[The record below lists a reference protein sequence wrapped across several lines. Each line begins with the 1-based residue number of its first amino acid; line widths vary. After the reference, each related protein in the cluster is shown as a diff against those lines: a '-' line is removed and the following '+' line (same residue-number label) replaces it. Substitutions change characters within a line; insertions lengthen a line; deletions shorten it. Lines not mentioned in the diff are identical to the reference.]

1 MPDNGLPGQK
11 QHHPYDKGYRQLLAN
26 KRTFLELFKSFVR
39 EEWVNEI
46 NEHDLLLVD
55 KSYILPDFSEKEADL
70 VYRLKSKEIIFYVLL
85 ELQSTVDYLMPFRLL
100 LYMVEI
106 WRDIFHNTPE
116 KERERKDFRLP
127 AIIPAVL
134 YNGADN
140 WTTGLNFKEIQANYQ
155 RYEKHLLNFNYL
167 LFDVNRYR
175 EEELYQIANLIASI
189 FMLDQKIRYHELVNR
204 LRRLI
209 KVLQKLTPEEFSQL
223 KTWLK
228 NVMKPK
234 MPAHLQK
241 EMDRILDE
249 ANPWE
254 VEKMVTNLEV
264 TLEEMQREAE
274 TRGKKKGKLE
284 GKKEGKKEVAKNL
297 LLLNMDIDNIAKAT
311 GLTKEELEKLQKQL
325 QVH

>member
-1 MPDNGLPGQK
+1 M
-11 QHHPYDKGYRQLLAN
+11 
-26 KRTFLELFKSFVR
+26 
-39 EEWVNEI
+39 
-46 NEHDLLLVD
+46 VD

-70 VYRLKSKEIIFYVLL
+70 VYRLKSKEIIFYILL

-106 WRDIFHNTPE
+106 WRDIYHNTPE

-140 WTTGLNFKEIQANYQ
+140 WTAGLNFKEIQANHLK
-155 RYEKHLLNFNYL
+155 YEKHLLDFNYL

-175 EEELYQIANLIASI
+175 EEELYQTANLIASI
-189 FMLDQKIRYHELVNR
+189 FMLDQKIRYPELVKR
-204 LRRLI
+204 LRKLI

-223 KTWLK
+223 KTWLR
-228 NVMKPK
+228 NIMKPK

-241 EMDRILDE
+241 EMDRILNE

-254 VEKMVTNLEV
+254 V
-264 TLEEMQREAE
+264 
-274 TRGKKKGKLE
+274 
-284 GKKEGKKEVAKNL
+284 
-297 LLLNMDIDNIAKAT
+297 
-311 GLTKEELEKLQKQL
+311 
-325 QVH
+325 